1 MISVHAE
8 LPLQSFVLQLEL
20 QMEGST
26 IALLGHSG
34 AGKTS
39 LLELIAGL
47 RRTAKGRICL
57 DGDVL
62 QDTETGRFLAP
73 ERRRIG
79 YVPQEGLLF
88 PHLDVEQNLRFGA
101 ASGDGAKQR
110 LEEITQILAIGAL
123 LRRYPASLSGGEKQ
137 RVALGRALA
146 TSPRLLLLDEPLAAM
161 DHELKERVL
170 PYLLRVR
177 EAWNIP
183 MVYVTHHLEEAKALA
198 DEVVLMEHGRVIQ
211 HGGAA
216 QVLGPAIRSRL
227 DSGGSLE
234 NLLDG
239 RLEGSALRVGSGMKV
254 WVPASQ
260 SAGERAVFTVRPE
273 DVLVSLRAPED
284 LSARNALPGEVVAIH
299 EIGPDVVL
307 RIDVDGF
314 EWLSKLTRVA
324 AQQLGVTPGVRVFV
338 VVKTHSFRRLS

>member
-1 MISVHAE
+1 MISIRAE
-8 LPLQSFVLQLEL
+8 LPLHSFVLKLEL
-20 QMEGST
+20 KMEGNT

-39 LLELIAGL
+39 LLELVAGL
-47 RRTAKGRICL
+47 RRTATGRICL
-57 DGDVL
+57 DREVL
-62 QDTETGRFLAP
+62 QDTDEGRFLPP

-101 ASGDGAKQR
+101 ASGDGAR
-110 LEEITQILAIGAL
+110 LRIEEITEILAIRTL

-146 TSPRLLLLDEPLAAM
+146 TSPRLLLLDEPLAAV
-161 DHELKERVL
+161 DRELKERVL
-170 PYLLRVR
+170 PYLLRMR

-211 HGGAA
+211 HGGAS
-216 QVLGPAIRSRL
+216 QVLGPAIRSLL

-239 RLEGSALRVGSGMKV
+239 RLEGSTLRVGRGMKV
-254 WVPASQ
+254 WVPS
-260 SAGERAVFTVRPE
+260 SRSVGERAVFAVRPE
-273 DVLVSLRAPED
+273 DVLVSLRAPQD
-284 LSARNALPGEVVAIH
+284 LSARNVLPGEVVAIH

-307 RIDVDGF
+307 RIDSDGF
-314 EWLSKLTRVA
+314 EWLSKLTRA
-324 AQQLGVTPGVRVFV
+324 AAEQLGVAPGVRVFV

>member
-110 LEEITQILAIGAL
+110 LEEITFA
-123 LRRYPASLSGGEKQ
+123 
-137 RVALGRALA
+137 ALA
-146 TSPRLLLLDEPLAAM
+146 
-161 DHELKERVL
+161 
-170 PYLLRVR
+170 
-177 EAWNIP
+177 
-183 MVYVTHHLEEAKALA
+183 
-198 DEVVLMEHGRVIQ
+198 
-211 HGGAA
+211 
-216 QVLGPAIRSRL
+216 PAR
-227 DSGGSLE
+227 
-234 NLLDG
+234 
-239 RLEGSALRVGSGMKV
+239 
-254 WVPASQ
+254 
-260 SAGERAVFTVRPE
+260 
-273 DVLVSLRAPED
+273 
-284 LSARNALPGEVVAIH
+284 
-299 EIGPDVVL
+299 
-307 RIDVDGF
+307 
-314 EWLSKLTRVA
+314 
-324 AQQLGVTPGVRVFV
+324 
-338 VVKTHSFRRLS
+338 